1 MKKNLS
7 AIKKEAEI
15 FGLLILGYG
24 ATISRCPLF
33 NILNSKKIPVT
44 VLEIVDCQGR
54 LADVNKK
61 YGIFICNQFLDH
73 MKETDP
79 GQK

>member
-44 VLEIVDCQGR
+44 VLEIVD
-54 LADVNKK
+54 AS
-61 YGIFICNQFLDH
+61 
-73 MKETDP
+73 
-79 GQK
+79 